1 MMVRGWRVMFARTV
15 VQLWASR
22 PYGNPLIGPQLEPL
36 QIGQM
41 NWRSI
46 RLELGQTGEF
56 PAGSVSRAYLIR
68 LPLNDGD
75 HVDVDAV
82 MKSPSKATVRRHWST
97 EPDQLGVMI
106 RYGEDWAMRCPKTA
120 DRVLQLDGTPV
131 RLGQQVSIKE
141 PDGTVLPFKITSIR

>member
-1 MMVRGWRVMFARTV
+1 
-15 VQLWASR
+15 
-22 PYGNPLIGPQLEPL
+22 
-36 QIGQM
+36 M

-46 RLELGQTGEF
+46 RLELGQTGDF

-68 LPLNDGD
+68 LPLNDRD

-82 MKSPSKATVRRHWST
+82 MNSPSKATVRRHWAT
-97 EPDQLGVMI
+97 EPDQSGVMV
-106 RYGEDWAMRCPKTA
+106 RRGADWAMHCLKTP